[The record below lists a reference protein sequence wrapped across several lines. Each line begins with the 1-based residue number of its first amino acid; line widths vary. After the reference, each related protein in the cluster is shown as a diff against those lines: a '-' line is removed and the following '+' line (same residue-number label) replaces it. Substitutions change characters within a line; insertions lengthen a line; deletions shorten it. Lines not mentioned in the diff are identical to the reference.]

1 MTTVPKTNVNF
12 DRMNDLIATFDTRIA
27 NIDEIFKNVDKDMK
41 RLKDE
46 KLWTGKTSE
55 IIYDKYELLRKNYP
69 TIIKSLNILSNYMS
83 QIVVAFEDLENRTKS
98 DASKSDLQV

>member
-83 QIVVAFEDLENRTKS
+83 QIVVAFEDLEKRTQE
-98 DASKSDLQV
+98 DASKSDLEV

>member
-12 DRMNDLIATFDTRIA
+12 DRMNDLIATFDKRIA
-27 NIDEIFKNVDKDMK
+27 NIDEIFKNVDKDMT
-41 RLKDE
+41 RMKDD

-55 IIYDKYELLRKNYP
+55 IIYEKYELLKKNYP

-83 QIVVAFEDLENRTKS
+83 QIVVAFEDLEKRTQE
-98 DASKSDLQV
+98 DASKSDLEV